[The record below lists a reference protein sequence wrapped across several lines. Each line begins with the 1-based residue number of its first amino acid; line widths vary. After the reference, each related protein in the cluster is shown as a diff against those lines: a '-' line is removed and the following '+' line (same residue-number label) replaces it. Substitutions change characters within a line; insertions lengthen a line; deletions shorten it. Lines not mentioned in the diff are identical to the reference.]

1 MTIFLECLG
10 NACNMHAVL
19 SYTLPLLSG
28 IVINVSTY
36 SNLSSLR
43 SFGCVGQ
50 ELLESTGT
58 KPYLVHSQA
67 PLMVLLR

>member
-10 NACNMHAVL
+10 NVCNMHAVL
-19 SYTLPLLSG
+19 SYTLPLLSV

-36 SNLSSLR
+36 SNLSSLH

-50 ELLESTGT
+50 ELLESTEM
-58 KPYLVHSQA
+58 A
-67 PLMVLLR
+67 PSPIWCIHKLL